1 MFELGLKFL
10 KYGGGIDYEKSEKVN
25 LVYNDCRYSY
35 SDYHIY
41 CHLNIICNITLT
53 IGNQKQM

>member
-1 MFELGLKFL
+1 MFELELKFL
-10 KYGGGIDYEKSEKVN
+10 KYWGGIDYEKSEKVN

-41 CHLNIICNITLT
+41 CHC
-53 IGNQKQM
+53 K

>member
-1 MFELGLKFL
+1 MSILIILKIAVGMFELELKFL
-10 KYGGGIDYEKSEKVN
+10 KYWGGIDYEKSEKVN

-41 CHLNIICNITLT
+41 CHC
-53 IGNQKQM
+53 K